1 MKKQFLILFLIAG
14 AALFLV
20 QATAQAESISF
31 DDTVIYW
38 PTWANSSA
46 DNSTDSI
53 GAPRFPAIEA
63 GNLVVENGK
72 LMEVSFNYGEVNNYI
87 TAGDLFIDLNHDSNW
102 DYVVQPENYKINP
115 RVVQTTSTVYQIEG
129 NFSAKKDVNDGFY
142 VYSDSFFSGTSL
154 SYREDHPV
162 AAKKFSSSGSWGA
175 DFTNFDNDLS
185 TPVVF
190 SDLFIP
196 LAGGDLIIAFS
207 PTCAN
212 DILYSQSPAP
222 VPEPATMLLFG
233 AGLLGLAGVGRKKFK
248 KTLRG
253 ITLRAN
259 AGRT

>member
-20 QATAQAESISF
+20 QATAQAKSISF

-38 PTWANSSA
+38 PTWDNSSA
-46 DNSTDSI
+46 DDSTDSI
-53 GAPRFPAIEA
+53 GAPKFPAIGA
-63 GNLVVENGK
+63 GNLVVENGR

-102 DYVVQPENYKINP
+102 DYVVQPKNYAINP
-115 RVVQTTSTVYQIEG
+115 RVAQTTSTVYQISVP
-129 NFSAKKDVNDGFY
+129 FSPIKGDNDDLY
-142 VYSDSFFSGTSL
+142 VYSDSFFYGTTL

-162 AAKKFSSSGSWGA
+162 AAQNFKFYDSWVAG
-175 DFTNFDNDLS
+175 FRNFNDTLS

-190 SDLFIP
+190 SDLDIP
-196 LAGGDLIIAFS
+196 FAGGDLIIAFS

-212 DILYSQSPAP
+212 DVLYSPAP

-248 KTLRG
+248 KTFK
-253 ITLRAN
+253 A
-259 AGRT
+259 